1 MKSAIIF
8 ALLAV
13 ILITGTITP
22 ALAQTSNISSNIVIN
37 EIELNPPGTDSRTT
51 NIASSSV
58 NEFLEL
64 YNPTDLPIDVSGWQI
79 IPAKDWKSYT
89 IPSGSIIQPNDHA
102 VFMASSFWFNDVS
115 EFVTLKNTNG
125 VIIDQTPLLDDVDDD
140 MSSWQRIYDG
150 WDSDNSSDWILKGAT
165 ASATNGQYIAEE
177 IADEVTINLEI
188 DKEQYDFGEKV
199 NITGS
204 VSEYSFNTSKY
215 SSTTLI
221 PELVTIFI
229 SGPSSYT
236 DTITLYP
243 DLNLQFSTSLNLHKV
258 LGYAEGFYSVTAS
271 YSTAAATT
279 NFSIGGIDESVI
291 VDEVASELTIFTD
304 QTEYQTGNWV
314 EITATTT
321 NSLDYV
327 GLKYTISNS
336 KGSVVSTGTIFPNT
350 DNEFT
355 TKYFIPV
362 STDTFG
368 EYKIFANY
376 QYTTQFSNSQ
386 TDQSTDSQTAMASFS
401 VLEDIKESE
410 LISISTDKNVYGLGE
425 IVHITGRSNSIHVDT
440 FNVHVQQTGIQTAFS
455 GNDAAIRA
463 DPLNYHE
470 TVRLDGNSRFELD
483 LKLPAIDARLG
494 NYKITAGE
502 NFGHGYGYFKVV
514 ENPDTFVE
522 SESTPLGLETDKTI
536 YALNDKMT
544 ITGLIPNFSQSEADK
559 IAFQQVQII
568 FKDPTGH
575 NLKHSVHISSNTD
588 QYEEQLFLFTS
599 IPDQVG
605 FFRNQVTLD
614 SVTFGTGIYT
624 IKANYKDIR
633 DSIKFEILS
642 DDAIASASASVKE
655 GSQEPPITISVD
667 KDLYEV
673 GDTVKVTGKVVQ
685 RELTS
690 ARSEVEKW
698 EEQGKDD
705 HYRPKEGT
713 HVDYTN
719 YALNFVKVKIPYP
732 ISLSTH
738 QNSAFSTTTLDG
750 GIPSGGCGPSS
761 GVECVG
767 TGSYDGVASYNE
779 IVKKLEPFE
788 SQVYPDADG
797 NYQVEYNLRGGIF
810 ESGTY
815 SIEADYFGEKT
826 DTTIRVV
833 DNRYQLGGEAKI
845 NVGTDKTQYK
855 PGEMVEI
862 TGLIENIYYFDP
874 IGIIVNP
881 PDQTGVNCLK
891 MYCGD
896 GNVIKKVKIG
906 GYYTDSPN
914 LFGTNYKLPT
924 GEFSLGEYTVIA
936 DTKFGQAESTFIVTE
951 NPILKSTAEPIEE
964 QVLVKPTK
972 VIDKVNRIS
981 TTSIPIGVKENAGDD
996 NSLIPRVIQ
1005 GSLFTSARGDES
1017 NVNLQVSTENGSC
1030 IIGQSADCVISEST
1044 RAPGSIYK
1052 VLKIGGIDYKVR
1064 YSGPDVRLEKF
1075 SIVPSED
1082 NTPLKIL
1089 QWDIDVIKDEQPSRF
1104 YYKISYV
1111 PLE

>member
-1 MKSAIIF
+1 MKSTIIIV
-8 ALLAV
+8 LLAV

-37 EIELNPPGTDSRTT
+37 EIELNPPGTDSRST
-51 NIASSSV
+51 NIASSSI

-64 YNPTDLPIDVSGWQI
+64 YNPTDLSIDVSGWQI
-79 IPAKDWKSYT
+79 IPAKVWKSYT
-89 IPSGSIIQPNDHA
+89 IPSGTIIQPNDHA
-102 VFMASSFWFNDVS
+102 VFMASSFWFSDVS
-115 EFVTLKNTNG
+115 EFVTLKDADG
-125 VIIDQTPLLDDVDDD
+125 VIIDQTPLLDDTGDD

-150 WDSDNSSDWILKGAT
+150 WDTDNNSDWILKGAT
-165 ASATNGQYIAEE
+165 GAATNGQYIAEDISDE
-177 IADEVTINLEI
+177 ITINLEI

-204 VSEYSFNTSKY
+204 VSEQSFNTSEY

-221 PELVTIFI
+221 PELITIFI
-229 SGPSSYT
+229 SGPSSYR

-258 LGYAEGFYSVTAS
+258 LGYAEGFYLITAS
-271 YSTAAATT
+271 YSTDTATT
-279 NFSIGGIDESVI
+279 NFSIGAIDESVI
-291 VDEVASELTIFTD
+291 VDEVSSELTIVTD
-304 QTEYQTGNWV
+304 QAEYQPGQWV
-314 EITATTT
+314 GITATTT

-327 GLKYTISNS
+327 GLKYTVSNS
-336 KGSVVSTGTIFPNT
+336 KGSVVSTGTIFPNV

-355 TKYFIPV
+355 TNYFIPV
-362 STDTFG
+362 STDVFG

-376 QYTTQFSNSQ
+376 QFTTQFSNSQ
-386 TDQSTDSQTAMASFS
+386 TTQSTDSQAAITSFS

-410 LISISTDKNVYGLGE
+410 LISVSTDKSVYGLGE
-425 IVHITGRSNSIHVDT
+425 IIHITGRSNSIHVDT

-455 GNDAAIRA
+455 GNDAAARA

-470 TVRLDGNSRFELD
+470 IVRLDGNSKFELD

-536 YALNDKMT
+536 YALNDKIT
-544 ITGLIPNFSQSEADK
+544 ISGLIEDFSQSEADK
-559 IAFQQVQII
+559 IAFQQVQIQ

-575 NLKHSVHISSNTD
+575 TLKHSVHTSSNTD

-605 FFRNQVTLD
+605 FFRNQLTLD
-614 SVTFGTGIYT
+614 SVTFDTGIYT
-624 IKANYKDIR
+624 IKVHYKDIH
-633 DSIKFEILS
+633 DSIKFEIVS
-642 DDAIASASASVKE
+642 DEAIALESME
-655 GSQEPPITISVD
+655 EESQEPVITINVD

-673 GDTVKVTGKVVQ
+673 GDTVSVTGKVLS
-685 RELTS
+685 RELIS
-690 ARSEVEKW
+690 ERSQVEKW

-705 HYRPKEGT
+705 HFRPKVGT

-732 ISLSTH
+732 VTLYSS
-738 QNSAFSTTTLDG
+738 QNSAYTTTTLDG
-750 GIPSGGCGPSS
+750 SLPSGGCGPSS
-761 GVECVG
+761 GNECVG
-767 TGSYDGVASYNE
+767 TGSYDGVATYNE

-797 NYQVEYNLRGGIF
+797 NYEVEYNLRGGIF
-810 ESGTY
+810 EAGTY
-815 SIEADYFGEKT
+815 SIQANYFGEEIE
-826 DTTIRVV
+826 TTIRVV

-845 NVGTDKTQYK
+845 SVGTDKTQYK

-874 IGIIVNP
+874 IGIIVNS
-881 PDQTGVNCLK
+881 PDQSGVNCLK

-896 GNVIKKVKIG
+896 GNIIKKVKIG

-936 DTKFGQAESTFIVTE
+936 DTRFGQAESTFIVTE
-951 NPILKSTAEPIEE
+951 NPILKSTNKPVEE
-964 QVLVKPTK
+964 QPTKPTK
-972 VIDKVNRIS
+972 IIDKVNRIS
-981 TTSIPIGVKENAGDD
+981 TTSIPIGIKENAGDD
-996 NSLIPRVIQ
+996 GSLIPRVIQ
-1005 GSLFTSARGDES
+1005 GSLFTSARGEES
-1017 NVNLQVSTENGSC
+1017 SVNLQVSTENGSC
-1030 IIGQSADCVISEST
+1030 IIGQSTDCVISEST

>member
-1 MKSAIIF
+1 MKSVIII

-22 ALAQTSNISSNIVIN
+22 ALAQSSNISSNIVIN
-37 EIELNPPGTDSRTT
+37 EIELNPPGTDSRSS

-64 YNPTDLPIDVSGWQI
+64 YNPTDSSIDVSGWQI
-79 IPAKDWKSYT
+79 IPTKDWKSYT
-89 IPSGSIIQPNDHA
+89 IPSGSIIEPNDHA
-102 VFMASSFWFNDVS
+102 VFMASSFWFSDVS
-115 EFVTLKNTNG
+115 EFITLKDANG
-125 VIIDQTPLLDDVDDD
+125 VIIDQTPLLDDTGDD

-150 WDSDNSSDWILKGAT
+150 WDTDNNSDWILKGAT
-165 ASATNGQYIAEE
+165 GAATNGQYIAEDISDE
-177 IADEVTINLEI
+177 ITINLEI

-204 VSEYSFNTSKY
+204 VSEQSFNTSEY

-221 PELVTIFI
+221 PELITIFI
-229 SGPSSYT
+229 SGPSSYR

-258 LGYAEGFYSVTAS
+258 LGYTEGFYLITAS
-271 YSTAAATT
+271 YSTDTATT
-279 NFSIGGIDESVI
+279 NFSIGAIDESVI
-291 VDEVASELTIFTD
+291 VDEVSSELTIVTD
-304 QTEYQTGNWV
+304 QAEYQPGQWV
-314 EITATTT
+314 GITATTT

-327 GLKYTISNS
+327 GLKYTVSNS
-336 KGSVVSTGTIFPNT
+336 KGSVVSTGTIFPNV

-355 TKYFIPV
+355 TNYFIPV
-362 STDTFG
+362 STDVFG

-376 QYTTQFSNSQ
+376 QFTTQFSNSQ
-386 TDQSTDSQTAMASFS
+386 TTQSTDSQAAITSFS

-410 LISISTDKNVYGLGE
+410 LISVSTDKSVYGLGE
-425 IVHITGRSNSIHVDT
+425 IIHITGRSNSIHVDT

-455 GNDAAIRA
+455 GNDAAARA

-470 TVRLDGNSRFELD
+470 IVRLDGNSKFELD

-522 SESTPLGLETDKTI
+522 SESTPLGLETDKTR
-536 YALNDKMT
+536 YALNDKIT
-544 ITGLIPNFSQSEADK
+544 ISGLIEDFSQSEADK
-559 IAFQQVQII
+559 IAFQQVQIQ

-575 NLKHSVHISSNTD
+575 TLKHSVHTSSNTD

-605 FFRNQVTLD
+605 FFRNQLTLD
-614 SVTFGTGIYT
+614 SVTFDTGIYT
-624 IKANYKDIR
+624 IKVHYKDIH
-633 DSIKFEILS
+633 DSIKFEIVS
-642 DDAIASASASVKE
+642 DEAIALESME
-655 GSQEPPITISVD
+655 EESQEPVITINVD

-673 GDTVKVTGKVVQ
+673 GDTVSVTGKVLS
-685 RELTS
+685 RELIS
-690 ARSEVEKW
+690 ERSQVEKW

-705 HYRPKEGT
+705 HFRPKVGT

-732 ISLSTH
+732 VTLYSS
-738 QNSAFSTTTLDG
+738 QNSAYTTTTLDG
-750 GIPSGGCGPSS
+750 SLPSGGCGPSS
-761 GVECVG
+761 GNECVG
-767 TGSYDGVASYNE
+767 TGSYDGVATYNE

-797 NYQVEYNLRGGIF
+797 NYEVEYNLRGGIF
-810 ESGTY
+810 EAGTY
-815 SIEADYFGEKT
+815 SIQANYFGEEIE
-826 DTTIRVV
+826 TTIRVV

-845 NVGTDKTQYK
+845 SVGTDKTQYK

-874 IGIIVNP
+874 IGIIVNS
-881 PDQTGVNCLK
+881 PDQSGVNCLK

-896 GNVIKKVKIG
+896 GNIIKKVKIG

-936 DTKFGQAESTFIVTE
+936 DTRFGQAESTFIVTE
-951 NPILKSTAEPIEE
+951 NPILKSTNKPVEE
-964 QVLVKPTK
+964 QPTKPTK
-972 VIDKVNRIS
+972 IIDKVNRIS
-981 TTSIPIGVKENAGDD
+981 TTSIPIGIKENAGDD
-996 NSLIPRVIQ
+996 GSLIPRVIQ
-1005 GSLFTSARGDES
+1005 GSLFTSARGEES
-1017 NVNLQVSTENGSC
+1017 SVNLQVSTENGSC
-1030 IIGQSADCVISEST
+1030 IIGQSTDCVISEST

>member
-1 MKSAIIF
+1 MKSTIII

-22 ALAQTSNISSNIVIN
+22 ALAQSSNISSNIVIN
-37 EIELNPPGTDSRTT
+37 EIELNPPGTDSRSS

-64 YNPTDLPIDVSGWQI
+64 YNPTDSSIDVSGWQK
-79 IPAKDWKSYT
+79 IPTKDWKSYT
-89 IPSGSIIQPNDHA
+89 IPSGTIIQPNDHA
-102 VFMASSFWFNDVS
+102 VFMASSFWFSDVS
-115 EFVTLKNTNG
+115 EFVTLKDADG
-125 VIIDQTPLLDDVDDD
+125 VIIDQTPLLDDTGDD

-150 WDSDNSSDWILKGAT
+150 WDTDNNSDWILKGAT
-165 ASATNGQYIAEE
+165 GAATNGQYIAEDISDE
-177 IADEVTINLEI
+177 ITINLEI

-204 VSEYSFNTSKY
+204 VSEQSFNTSEY

-221 PELVTIFI
+221 PELITIFI
-229 SGPSSYT
+229 SGPSSYR

-258 LGYAEGFYSVTAS
+258 LGYAEGFYLITAS
-271 YSTAAATT
+271 YSTDTATT
-279 NFSIGGIDESVI
+279 NFSIGAIDESVI
-291 VDEVASELTIFTD
+291 VDEVSSELTIVTD
-304 QTEYQTGNWV
+304 QAEYQPGQWV
-314 EITATTT
+314 GITATTT
-321 NSLDYV
+321 KSLDYV
-327 GLKYTISNS
+327 GLKYTVSNS
-336 KGSVVSTGTIFPNT
+336 KGSVVSTGTIFPNA

-355 TKYFIPV
+355 TNYFIPV
-362 STDTFG
+362 STDVFG

-376 QYTTQFSNSQ
+376 QFTTQFSNSQ
-386 TDQSTDSQTAMASFS
+386 TTQSTDSQAAITSFS

-410 LISISTDKNVYGLGE
+410 LISVSTDKSVYGLGE
-425 IVHITGRSNSIHVDT
+425 IIHITGRSNSIHVDT

-455 GNDAAIRA
+455 GNDAAARA

-470 TVRLDGNSRFELD
+470 IVRLDGNSKFELD

-522 SESTPLGLETDKTI
+522 SENTPLGLETDKTR
-536 YALNDKMT
+536 YALNDKIT
-544 ITGLIPNFSQSEADK
+544 ISGLIEDFSQSEADK
-559 IAFQQVQII
+559 IAFQQVQIQ

-575 NLKHSVHISSNTD
+575 TLKHSVHTSSNTD

-605 FFRNQVTLD
+605 FFRNQLTLD
-614 SVTFGTGIYT
+614 SVTFDTGIYT
-624 IKANYKDIR
+624 IKVHYKDIH
-633 DSIKFEILS
+633 DSIKFEIVS
-642 DDAIASASASVKE
+642 DEAIALESME
-655 GSQEPPITISVD
+655 EESQEPVITINVD

-673 GDTVKVTGKVVQ
+673 GDTVSVTGKVLS
-685 RELTS
+685 RELIS
-690 ARSEVEKW
+690 ERSQVEKW

-705 HYRPKEGT
+705 HFRPKVGT

-732 ISLSTH
+732 VTLYSS
-738 QNSAFSTTTLDG
+738 QNSAYTTTTLDG
-750 GIPSGGCGPSS
+750 SLPSGGCGPSS
-761 GVECVG
+761 GNECVG
-767 TGSYDGVASYNE
+767 TGSYAGVATYNE

-797 NYQVEYNLRGGIF
+797 NYEVEYNLRGGIF
-810 ESGTY
+810 EAGTY
-815 SIEADYFGEKT
+815 SIQANYFGEEIE
-826 DTTIRVV
+826 TTIRVV

-845 NVGTDKTQYK
+845 SVGTDKTQYK

-874 IGIIVNP
+874 IGIIVNS
-881 PDQTGVNCLK
+881 PDQSGVNCLK

-896 GNVIKKVKIG
+896 GNIIKKVKIG

-936 DTKFGQAESTFIVTE
+936 DTRFGQAESTFIVTE
-951 NPILKSTAEPIEE
+951 NPILKSTNKPVEE
-964 QVLVKPTK
+964 QPTKPTK
-972 VIDKVNRIS
+972 IIDKVNRIS
-981 TTSIPIGVKENAGDD
+981 TTSIPIGIKENAGDD
-996 NSLIPRVIQ
+996 GSLIPRVIQ
-1005 GSLFTSARGDES
+1005 GSLFTSARGEES
-1017 NVNLQVSTENGSC
+1017 SVNLQVSTENGSC
-1030 IIGQSADCVISEST
+1030 IIGQSTDCVISEST
-1044 RAPGSIYK
+1044 RVPGSIYK
-1052 VLKIGGIDYKVR
+1052 VLKIDGIDYKVR
-1064 YSGPDVRLEKF
+1064 YSGADVRLEKF

>member
-1 MKSAIIF
+1 MKSTIIIV
-8 ALLAV
+8 LLAV

-37 EIELNPPGTDSRTT
+37 EIELNPPGTDSRST
-51 NIASSSV
+51 NIASSSI

-64 YNPTDLPIDVSGWQI
+64 YNPTDLSIDVSGWQI
-79 IPAKDWKSYT
+79 IPAKVWKSYT
-89 IPSGSIIQPNDHA
+89 IPSGTIIQPNDHA
-102 VFMASSFWFNDVS
+102 VFMASSFWFSDVS
-115 EFVTLKNTNG
+115 EFVTLKDADG
-125 VIIDQTPLLDDVDDD
+125 VIIDQTPLLDDTGDD

-150 WDSDNSSDWILKGAT
+150 WDTDNNSDWILKGAT
-165 ASATNGQYIAEE
+165 GAATNGQYIAEDISDE
-177 IADEVTINLEI
+177 ITINLEI

-204 VSEYSFNTSKY
+204 VSEQSFNTSKY
-215 SSTTLI
+215 SSTTLV
-221 PELVTIFI
+221 PEVITIFI
-229 SGPSSYT
+229 SGPSSYR

-258 LGYAEGFYSVTAS
+258 LGYAEGFYLITAS
-271 YSTAAATT
+271 YSTDTATT
-279 NFSIGGIDESVI
+279 NFSIGAIDESVI
-291 VDEVASELTIFTD
+291 VDEVSSELTIVTD
-304 QTEYQTGNWV
+304 QAEYQPGQWV
-314 EITATTT
+314 GITATTT

-327 GLKYTISNS
+327 GLKYTVSNS
-336 KGSVVSTGTIFPNT
+336 KGSVVSTGTIFPNV

-355 TKYFIPV
+355 TNYFIPV
-362 STDTFG
+362 STDVFG

-376 QYTTQFSNSQ
+376 QFTTQFSNSQ
-386 TDQSTDSQTAMASFS
+386 TTQSTDSQAAITSFS

-410 LISISTDKNVYGLGE
+410 LISVSTDKSVYGLGE
-425 IVHITGRSNSIHVDT
+425 IIHITGRSNSIHVDT

-455 GNDAAIRA
+455 GNDAAARA

-470 TVRLDGNSRFELD
+470 IVRLDGNSKFELD

-522 SESTPLGLETDKTI
+522 SESTPLGLETDKTR
-536 YALNDKMT
+536 YALNDKIT
-544 ITGLIPNFSQSEADK
+544 ISGLIEDFSQSEADK
-559 IAFQQVQII
+559 IAFQQVQIQ

-575 NLKHSVHISSNTD
+575 TLKHSVHTSSNTD

-605 FFRNQVTLD
+605 FFRNQLTLD
-614 SVTFGTGIYT
+614 SVTFDTGIYT
-624 IKANYKDIR
+624 IKVHYKDIH
-633 DSIKFEILS
+633 DSIKFEIVS
-642 DDAIASASASVKE
+642 DEAIALESME
-655 GSQEPPITISVD
+655 EESQEPVITINVD

-673 GDTVKVTGKVVQ
+673 GDTVSVTGKVLS
-685 RELTS
+685 RELIS
-690 ARSEVEKW
+690 ERSQVEKW

-705 HYRPKEGT
+705 HFRPKVGT

-732 ISLSTH
+732 VTLYSS
-738 QNSAFSTTTLDG
+738 QNSAYTTTTLDG
-750 GIPSGGCGPSS
+750 SLPSGGCGPSS
-761 GVECVG
+761 GNECVG
-767 TGSYDGVASYNE
+767 TGSYDGVATYNE

-815 SIEADYFGEKT
+815 SIQANYFGEEIE
-826 DTTIRVV
+826 TTIRVV
-833 DNRYQLGGEAKI
+833 DNRYQLGGEAI
-845 NVGTDKTQYK
+845 LSVGTDKTQYK

-874 IGIIVNP
+874 IGIIVNS
-881 PDQTGVNCLK
+881 PDQSGVNCLK

-896 GNVIKKVKIG
+896 GNIIKKVKIG

-951 NPILKSTAEPIEE
+951 NPILKSTNKPVEE
-964 QVLVKPTK
+964 QPTKPTK
-972 VIDKVNRIS
+972 IIDKVNRIS

-996 NSLIPRVIQ
+996 GSLIPRVIQ
-1005 GSLFTSARGDES
+1005 GSLFTSARGEES
-1017 NVNLQVSTENGSC
+1017 NVNLRVSTENGSC
-1030 IIGQSADCVISEST
+1030 IIGQSTDCVISEST

>member
-1 MKSAIIF
+1 MKSVIII

-22 ALAQTSNISSNIVIN
+22 ALAQSSNISSNIVIN
-37 EIELNPPGTDSRTT
+37 EIELNPPGTDSRSS

-64 YNPTDLPIDVSGWQI
+64 YNPTDSSIDVSGWQI
-79 IPAKDWKSYT
+79 IPTKDWKSYT
-89 IPSGSIIQPNDHA
+89 IPSGSIIEPNDHA
-102 VFMASSFWFNDVS
+102 VFMASSFWFSDVS
-115 EFVTLKNTNG
+115 EFITLKDANG
-125 VIIDQTPLLDDVDDD
+125 VIIDQTPLLDDTADD

-150 WDSDNSSDWILKGAT
+150 WDSNNSSDWILKGAT

-204 VSEYSFNTSKY
+204 VSEQSFNTSKY
-215 SSTTLI
+215 SSTTLV
-221 PELVTIFI
+221 PEVITIFI

-236 DTITLYP
+236 DTITVYP

-258 LGYAEGFYSVTAS
+258 LGYAEGFYSITAS
-271 YSTAAATT
+271 YSTATATT
-279 NFSIGGIDESVI
+279 SFSIGGIDELSI

-304 QTEYQTGNWV
+304 QMEYQPGQWV
-314 EITATTT
+314 GITATTT
-321 NSLDYV
+321 DSIDYV
-327 GLKYTISNS
+327 GLKYTISSS
-336 KGSVVSTGTIFPNT
+336 KGSVVSTGTIFPNS

-355 TKYFIPV
+355 TNYFIPV

-376 QYTTQFSNSQ
+376 QFTSQYSNSQ
-386 TDQSTDSQTAMASFS
+386 TTQSTDSQTAITSFS
-401 VLEDIKESE
+401 VLEDIKASE
-410 LISISTDKNVYGLGE
+410 LISVSTDKDVYGLGE
-425 IVHITGRSNSIHVDT
+425 IIHITGRSNSIHVDT
-440 FNVHVQQTGIQTAFS
+440 FDIHVQQTGIQTAFS
-455 GNDAAIRA
+455 GNDAAARA

-470 TVRLDGNSRFELD
+470 IVRLDGNSKFELD

-522 SESTPLGLETDKTI
+522 SESTPLGLETDKTR
-536 YALNDKMT
+536 YALNDKIT
-544 ITGLIPNFSQSEADK
+544 ISGLIEDFSQSEADK
-559 IAFQQVQII
+559 IAFQQVQIQ

-575 NLKHSVHISSNTD
+575 TLKHSVHTSSNTD

-605 FFRNQVTLD
+605 FFRNQLTLD
-614 SVTFGTGIYT
+614 SVTFDTGIYT
-624 IKANYKDIR
+624 IKVHYKDIH
-633 DSIKFEILS
+633 DSIKFEIVS
-642 DDAIASASASVKE
+642 DEAIALESME
-655 GSQEPPITISVD
+655 EESQEPVITINVD

-673 GDTVKVTGKVVQ
+673 GDTVSVTGKVLS
-685 RELTS
+685 RELIS
-690 ARSEVEKW
+690 ERSQVEKW

-705 HYRPKEGT
+705 HFRPKVGT

-732 ISLSTH
+732 VTLYSS
-738 QNSAFSTTTLDG
+738 QNSAYTTTTLDG
-750 GIPSGGCGPSS
+750 SLPSGGCGPSS
-761 GVECVG
+761 GNECVG
-767 TGSYDGVASYNE
+767 TGSYDGVATYNE

-797 NYQVEYNLRGGIF
+797 NYEVEYNLRGGIF
-810 ESGTY
+810 EAGTY
-815 SIEADYFGEKT
+815 SIQANYFGEEIE
-826 DTTIRVV
+826 TTIRVV

-845 NVGTDKTQYK
+845 SVGTDKTQYK

-874 IGIIVNP
+874 IGIIVNS
-881 PDQTGVNCLK
+881 PDQSGVNCLK

-896 GNVIKKVKIG
+896 GNIIKKVKIG

-951 NPILKSTAEPIEE
+951 NPILKTTNKPVEE
-964 QVLVKPTK
+964 QPTKPTK
-972 VIDKVNRIS
+972 IIDKVNRIS
-981 TTSIPIGVKENAGDD
+981 TTSIPIGIKENAGDD
-996 NSLIPRVIQ
+996 GSLIPRVIQ
-1005 GSLFTSARGDES
+1005 GSLFTSARGEES
-1017 NVNLQVSTENGSC
+1017 NVNLRVSTENGSC
-1030 IIGQSADCVISEST
+1030 IIGQSTDCVISEST

>member
-1 MKSAIIF
+1 MKSTIIIV
-8 ALLAV
+8 LLAV

-37 EIELNPPGTDSRTT
+37 EIELNPPGTDSRST
-51 NIASSSV
+51 NIASSSI

-64 YNPTDLPIDVSGWQI
+64 YNPTDLSIDVSGWQI
-79 IPAKDWKSYT
+79 IPAKVWKSYT
-89 IPSGSIIQPNDHA
+89 IPSGTIIQPNDHA
-102 VFMASSFWFNDVS
+102 VFMASSFWFSDVS
-115 EFVTLKNTNG
+115 EFVTLKDADG
-125 VIIDQTPLLDDVDDD
+125 VIIDQTPLLDDTGDD

-150 WDSDNSSDWILKGAT
+150 WDTDNNSDWILKGAT
-165 ASATNGQYIAEE
+165 GAATNGQYIAEDISDE
-177 IADEVTINLEI
+177 ITINLEI

-204 VSEYSFNTSKY
+204 VSEQSFNTSEY

-221 PELVTIFI
+221 PELITIFI
-229 SGPSSYT
+229 SGPSSYR

-258 LGYAEGFYSVTAS
+258 LGYAEGFYLITAS
-271 YSTAAATT
+271 YSTDTATT
-279 NFSIGGIDESVI
+279 NFSIGAIDESVI
-291 VDEVASELTIFTD
+291 VDEVSSELTIVTD
-304 QTEYQTGNWV
+304 QAEYQPGQWV
-314 EITATTT
+314 GITATTT

-327 GLKYTISNS
+327 GLKYTVSNS
-336 KGSVVSTGTIFPNT
+336 KGSVVSTGTIFPNV

-355 TKYFIPV
+355 TNYFIPV
-362 STDTFG
+362 STDVFG

-376 QYTTQFSNSQ
+376 QFTTQFSNSQ
-386 TDQSTDSQTAMASFS
+386 TTQSTDSQAAITSFS

-410 LISISTDKNVYGLGE
+410 LISVSTDKSVYGLGE
-425 IVHITGRSNSIHVDT
+425 IIHITGRSNSIHVDT

-455 GNDAAIRA
+455 GNDAAARA

-470 TVRLDGNSRFELD
+470 IVRLDGNSKFELD

-522 SESTPLGLETDKTI
+522 SESTPLGLETDKTR
-536 YALNDKMT
+536 YALNDKIT
-544 ITGLIPNFSQSEADK
+544 ISGLIEDFSQSEADK
-559 IAFQQVQII
+559 IAFQQVQIQ

-575 NLKHSVHISSNTD
+575 TLKHSVHTSSNTD

-605 FFRNQVTLD
+605 FFRNQLTLD
-614 SVTFGTGIYT
+614 SVTFDTGIYT
-624 IKANYKDIR
+624 IKVHYKDIH
-633 DSIKFEILS
+633 DSIKFEIVS
-642 DDAIASASASVKE
+642 DEAIALESME
-655 GSQEPPITISVD
+655 EESQEPVITINVD

-673 GDTVKVTGKVVQ
+673 GDTVSVTGKVLS
-685 RELTS
+685 RELIS
-690 ARSEVEKW
+690 ERSQVEKW

-705 HYRPKEGT
+705 HFRPKVGT

-732 ISLSTH
+732 VTLYSS
-738 QNSAFSTTTLDG
+738 QNSAYTTTTLDG
-750 GIPSGGCGPSS
+750 SLPSGGCGPSS
-761 GVECVG
+761 GNECVG
-767 TGSYDGVASYNE
+767 TGSYDGVATYNE

-797 NYQVEYNLRGGIF
+797 NYEVEYNLRGGIF
-810 ESGTY
+810 EAGTY
-815 SIEADYFGEKT
+815 SIQANYFGEEIE
-826 DTTIRVV
+826 TTIRVV

-845 NVGTDKTQYK
+845 SVGTDKTQYK

-874 IGIIVNP
+874 IGIIVNS
-881 PDQTGVNCLK
+881 PDQSGVNCLK

-896 GNVIKKVKIG
+896 GNIIKKVKIG

-936 DTKFGQAESTFIVTE
+936 DTRFGQAESTFIVTE
-951 NPILKSTAEPIEE
+951 NPILKSTNKPVEE
-964 QVLVKPTK
+964 QPTKPTK
-972 VIDKVNRIS
+972 IIDKVNRIS
-981 TTSIPIGVKENAGDD
+981 TTSIPIGIKENAGDD
-996 NSLIPRVIQ
+996 GSLIPRVIQ
-1005 GSLFTSARGDES
+1005 GSLFTSARGEES
-1017 NVNLQVSTENGSC
+1017 SVNLQVSTENGSC
-1030 IIGQSADCVISEST
+1030 IIGQSTDCVISEST
-1044 RAPGSIYK
+1044 RVPGSIYK

>member
-1 MKSAIIF
+1 M
-8 ALLAV
+8 
-13 ILITGTITP
+13 
-22 ALAQTSNISSNIVIN
+22 
-37 EIELNPPGTDSRTT
+37 
-51 NIASSSV
+51 
-58 NEFLEL
+58 
-64 YNPTDLPIDVSGWQI
+64 
-79 IPAKDWKSYT
+79 
-89 IPSGSIIQPNDHA
+89 
-102 VFMASSFWFNDVS
+102 
-115 EFVTLKNTNG
+115 
-125 VIIDQTPLLDDVDDD
+125 
-140 MSSWQRIYDG
+140 
-150 WDSDNSSDWILKGAT
+150 
-165 ASATNGQYIAEE
+165 
-177 IADEVTINLEI
+177 
-188 DKEQYDFGEKV
+188 
-199 NITGS
+199 
-204 VSEYSFNTSKY
+204 
-215 SSTTLI
+215 I
-221 PELVTIFI
+221 PELITIFI
-229 SGPSSYT
+229 SGPSSYR

-258 LGYAEGFYSVTAS
+258 LGYAEGFYLITAS
-271 YSTAAATT
+271 YSTDTATT
-279 NFSIGGIDESVI
+279 NFSIGAIDESVI
-291 VDEVASELTIFTD
+291 VDEVSSELTIVTD
-304 QTEYQTGNWV
+304 QAEYQPGQWV
-314 EITATTT
+314 GITATTT

-327 GLKYTISNS
+327 GLKYTVSNS
-336 KGSVVSTGTIFPNT
+336 KGSVVSTGTIFPNV

-355 TKYFIPV
+355 TNYFIPV
-362 STDTFG
+362 STDVFG

-376 QYTTQFSNSQ
+376 QFTTQFSNSQ
-386 TDQSTDSQTAMASFS
+386 TTQSTDSQAAITSFS

-410 LISISTDKNVYGLGE
+410 LISVSTDKSVYGLGE
-425 IVHITGRSNSIHVDT
+425 IIHITGRSNSIHVDT

-455 GNDAAIRA
+455 GNDAAARA

-470 TVRLDGNSRFELD
+470 IVRLDGNSKFELD

-522 SESTPLGLETDKTI
+522 SESTPLGLETDKTR
-536 YALNDKMT
+536 YALNDKIT
-544 ITGLIPNFSQSEADK
+544 ISGLIEDFSQSEADK
-559 IAFQQVQII
+559 IAFQQVQIQ

-575 NLKHSVHISSNTD
+575 TLKHSVHTSSNTD

-605 FFRNQVTLD
+605 FFRNQLTLD
-614 SVTFGTGIYT
+614 SVTFDTGIYT
-624 IKANYKDIR
+624 IKVHYKDIH
-633 DSIKFEILS
+633 DSIKFEIVS
-642 DDAIASASASVKE
+642 DEAFALESME
-655 GSQEPPITISVD
+655 EESQEPVITINVD

-673 GDTVKVTGKVVQ
+673 GDTVSVTGKVLS
-685 RELTS
+685 RELIS
-690 ARSEVEKW
+690 ERSQVEKW

-705 HYRPKEGT
+705 HFRPKVGT

-732 ISLSTH
+732 VTLYSS
-738 QNSAFSTTTLDG
+738 QNSAYTTTTLDG
-750 GIPSGGCGPSS
+750 SLPSGGCGPSS
-761 GVECVG
+761 GNECVG
-767 TGSYDGVASYNE
+767 TGSYDGVATYNE

-797 NYQVEYNLRGGIF
+797 NYEVEYNLRGGIF
-810 ESGTY
+810 EAGTY
-815 SIEADYFGEKT
+815 SIQANYFGEEIE
-826 DTTIRVV
+826 TTIRVV
-833 DNRYQLGGEAKI
+833 DNRYQLGGEAI
-845 NVGTDKTQYK
+845 LSVGTDKTQYK

-874 IGIIVNP
+874 IGIIVNS
-881 PDQTGVNCLK
+881 PDQSGVNCLK

-896 GNVIKKVKIG
+896 GNIIKKVKIG

-951 NPILKSTAEPIEE
+951 NPILKTTNKPVEE
-964 QVLVKPTK
+964 QPTKPTK
-972 VIDKVNRIS
+972 IIDKVNRIS
-981 TTSIPIGVKENAGDD
+981 TTSIPIGIKENAGDD
-996 NSLIPRVIQ
+996 GSLIPRVIQ
-1005 GSLFTSARGDES
+1005 GSLFTSARGEES
-1017 NVNLQVSTENGSC
+1017 NVNLRVSTENGSC
-1030 IIGQSADCVISEST
+1030 IIGQSTDCVISEST

>member
-1 MKSAIIF
+1 MKSTIIIV
-8 ALLAV
+8 LLAV

-37 EIELNPPGTDSRTT
+37 EIELNPPGTDSRST
-51 NIASSSV
+51 NIASSSI

-64 YNPTDLPIDVSGWQI
+64 YNPTDLSIDVSGWQI
-79 IPAKDWKSYT
+79 IPAKVWKSYT
-89 IPSGSIIQPNDHA
+89 IPSGTIIQPNDHA
-102 VFMASSFWFNDVS
+102 VFMASSFWFSDVS
-115 EFVTLKNTNG
+115 EFVTLKDADG
-125 VIIDQTPLLDDVDDD
+125 VIIDQTPLLDDTGDD

-150 WDSDNSSDWILKGAT
+150 WDTDNNSDWILKGAT
-165 ASATNGQYIAEE
+165 GAATNGQYIAEDISDE
-177 IADEVTINLEI
+177 ITINLEI

-204 VSEYSFNTSKY
+204 VSEQSFNTSEY

-221 PELVTIFI
+221 PELITIFI
-229 SGPSSYT
+229 SGPSSYR

-258 LGYAEGFYSVTAS
+258 LGYAEGFYLITAS
-271 YSTAAATT
+271 YSTDTATT
-279 NFSIGGIDESVI
+279 NFSIGAIDESVI
-291 VDEVASELTIFTD
+291 VDEVSSELTIVTD
-304 QTEYQTGNWV
+304 QAEYQPGQWV
-314 EITATTT
+314 GITATTT

-327 GLKYTISNS
+327 GLKYTVSNS
-336 KGSVVSTGTIFPNT
+336 KGSVVSTGTIFPNV

-355 TKYFIPV
+355 TNYFIPV
-362 STDTFG
+362 STDVFG

-376 QYTTQFSNSQ
+376 QFTTQFSNSQ
-386 TDQSTDSQTAMASFS
+386 TTQSTDSQAAITSFS

-410 LISISTDKNVYGLGE
+410 LISVSTDKSVYGLGE
-425 IVHITGRSNSIHVDT
+425 IIHITGRSNSIHVDT

-455 GNDAAIRA
+455 GNDAAARA

-470 TVRLDGNSRFELD
+470 IVRLDGNSKFELD

-522 SESTPLGLETDKTI
+522 SESTPLGLETDKTR
-536 YALNDKMT
+536 YALNDKIT
-544 ITGLIPNFSQSEADK
+544 ISGLIEDFSQSEADK
-559 IAFQQVQII
+559 IAFQQVQIQ

-575 NLKHSVHISSNTD
+575 TLKHSVHTSSNTD

-605 FFRNQVTLD
+605 FFRNQLTLD
-614 SVTFGTGIYT
+614 SVTFDTGIYT
-624 IKANYKDIR
+624 IKVHYKDIH
-633 DSIKFEILS
+633 DSIKFEIVS
-642 DDAIASASASVKE
+642 DEAIALESME
-655 GSQEPPITISVD
+655 EESQEPVITINVD

-673 GDTVKVTGKVVQ
+673 GDTVSVTGKVLS
-685 RELTS
+685 RELIS
-690 ARSEVEKW
+690 ERSQVEKW

-705 HYRPKEGT
+705 HFRPKVGT

-732 ISLSTH
+732 VTLYSS
-738 QNSAFSTTTLDG
+738 QNSAYTTTTLDG
-750 GIPSGGCGPSS
+750 SLPSGGCGPSS
-761 GVECVG
+761 GNECVG
-767 TGSYDGVASYNE
+767 TGSYDGVATYNE

-797 NYQVEYNLRGGIF
+797 NYEVEYNLRGGIF
-810 ESGTY
+810 EAGTY
-815 SIEADYFGEKT
+815 SIQANYFGEEIE
-826 DTTIRVV
+826 TTIRVV
-833 DNRYQLGGEAKI
+833 DNRYQLGGEAI
-845 NVGTDKTQYK
+845 LSVGTDKTQYK

-874 IGIIVNP
+874 IGIIVNS
-881 PDQTGVNCLK
+881 PDQSGVNCLK

-896 GNVIKKVKIG
+896 GNIIKKVKIG

-936 DTKFGQAESTFIVTE
+936 DTRFGQAESTFIVTE
-951 NPILKSTAEPIEE
+951 NPILKSTNKPVEE
-964 QVLVKPTK
+964 QPTKPTK
-972 VIDKVNRIS
+972 IIDKVNRIS
-981 TTSIPIGVKENAGDD
+981 TTSIPIGIKENAGDD
-996 NSLIPRVIQ
+996 GSLIPRVIQ
-1005 GSLFTSARGDES
+1005 GSLFTSARGEES
-1017 NVNLQVSTENGSC
+1017 SVNLQVSTENGSC
-1030 IIGQSADCVISEST
+1030 IIGQSTDCVISEST

>member
-13 ILITGTITP
+13 ILFTGTITP
-22 ALAQTSNISSNIVIN
+22 ALAQSSNISSNIVIN
-37 EIELNPPGTDSRTT
+37 EIELNPPGTDSRSS

-64 YNPTDLPIDVSGWQI
+64 YNPTDSSIDVSGWQI
-79 IPAKDWKSYT
+79 IPTKDWKSYT
-89 IPSGSIIQPNDHA
+89 IPSGSIIEPNDHA
-102 VFMASSFWFNDVS
+102 VFMASSFWFSDVS
-115 EFVTLKNTNG
+115 EFITLKDANG
-125 VIIDQTPLLDDVDDD
+125 VIIDQTPLLDDTGDD

-150 WDSDNSSDWILKGAT
+150 WDTDNNSDWILKGAT
-165 ASATNGQYIAEE
+165 GAATNGQYIAEDISDE
-177 IADEVTINLEI
+177 ITINLEI

-204 VSEYSFNTSKY
+204 VSEQSFNTSEY

-221 PELVTIFI
+221 PELITIFI
-229 SGPSSYT
+229 SGPSSYR

-258 LGYAEGFYSVTAS
+258 LGYAEGFYLITAS
-271 YSTAAATT
+271 YSTDTATT
-279 NFSIGGIDESVI
+279 NFSIGAIDESVI
-291 VDEVASELTIFTD
+291 VDEVSSELTIVTD
-304 QTEYQTGNWV
+304 QAEYQPGQWV
-314 EITATTT
+314 GITATTT

-327 GLKYTISNS
+327 GLKYTVSNS
-336 KGSVVSTGTIFPNT
+336 KGSVVSTGTIFPNV

-355 TKYFIPV
+355 TNYFIPV
-362 STDTFG
+362 STDVFG

-376 QYTTQFSNSQ
+376 QFTTQFSNSQ
-386 TDQSTDSQTAMASFS
+386 TTQSTDSQAAITSFS

-410 LISISTDKNVYGLGE
+410 LISVSTDKSVYGLGE
-425 IVHITGRSNSIHVDT
+425 IIHITGRSNSIHVDT

-455 GNDAAIRA
+455 GNDAAVRA
-463 DPLNYHE
+463 DPLTYHQ
-470 TVRLDGNSRFELD
+470 TVRLDGNSKFELD

-522 SESTPLGLETDKTI
+522 SESTPLGLETDKTR
-536 YALNDKMT
+536 YALNDKIT
-544 ITGLIPNFSQSEADK
+544 ISGLIEDFSQSEADK
-559 IAFQQVQII
+559 IAFQQVQIQ

-575 NLKHSVHISSNTD
+575 TLKHSVHTSSNTD

-605 FFRNQVTLD
+605 FFRNQLTLD
-614 SVTFGTGIYT
+614 SVTFDTGIYT
-624 IKANYKDIR
+624 IKVHYKDIH
-633 DSIKFEILS
+633 DSIKFEIVS
-642 DDAIASASASVKE
+642 DEAIALESME
-655 GSQEPPITISVD
+655 EESQEPVITINVD

-673 GDTVKVTGKVVQ
+673 GDTVSVTGKVLS
-685 RELTS
+685 RELIS
-690 ARSEVEKW
+690 ERSQVEKW

-705 HYRPKEGT
+705 HFRPKVGT

-732 ISLSTH
+732 VTLYSS
-738 QNSAFSTTTLDG
+738 QNSAYTTTTLDG
-750 GIPSGGCGPSS
+750 SLPSGGCGPSS
-761 GVECVG
+761 GNECVG
-767 TGSYDGVASYNE
+767 TGSYDGVATYNE

-810 ESGTY
+810 EAGTY
-815 SIEADYFGEKT
+815 SIQANYFGEEIE
-826 DTTIRVV
+826 TTIRVV

-845 NVGTDKTQYK
+845 SVGTDKTQYK

-874 IGIIVNP
+874 IGIIVNS
-881 PDQTGVNCLK
+881 PDQSGVNCLK

-896 GNVIKKVKIG
+896 GNIIKKVKIG

-951 NPILKSTAEPIEE
+951 NPILKSTNKPVEE
-964 QVLVKPTK
+964 QPTKPTK
-972 VIDKVNRIS
+972 IIDKVNRIS

-996 NSLIPRVIQ
+996 GSLIPRVIQ
-1005 GSLFTSARGDES
+1005 GSLFTSARGEES
-1017 NVNLQVSTENGSC
+1017 NVNLRVSTENGSC
-1030 IIGQSADCVISEST
+1030 IIGQSTDCVISEST
-1044 RAPGSIYK
+1044 RVPGSIYK

>member
-1 MKSAIIF
+1 MKSTIIIV
-8 ALLAV
+8 LLAV

-37 EIELNPPGTDSRTT
+37 EIELNPPGTDSRST
-51 NIASSSV
+51 NIASSSI

-64 YNPTDLPIDVSGWQI
+64 YNPTDLSIDVSGWQI
-79 IPAKDWKSYT
+79 IPAKVWKSYT
-89 IPSGSIIQPNDHA
+89 IPSGTIIQPNDHA
-102 VFMASSFWFNDVS
+102 VFMASSFWFSDVS
-115 EFVTLKNTNG
+115 EFVTLKDADG
-125 VIIDQTPLLDDVDDD
+125 VIIDQTPLLDDTGDD

-150 WDSDNSSDWILKGAT
+150 WDTDNNSDWILKGAT
-165 ASATNGQYIAEE
+165 GAATNGQYIAEDISDE
-177 IADEVTINLEI
+177 ITINLEI

-204 VSEYSFNTSKY
+204 VSEQSFNTSEY

-221 PELVTIFI
+221 PELITIFI
-229 SGPSSYT
+229 SGPSSYR

-258 LGYAEGFYSVTAS
+258 LGYAEGFYLITAS
-271 YSTAAATT
+271 YSTDTATT
-279 NFSIGGIDESVI
+279 NFSIGAIDESVI
-291 VDEVASELTIFTD
+291 VDEVSSELTIVTD
-304 QTEYQTGNWV
+304 QAEYQPGQWV
-314 EITATTT
+314 GITATTT

-327 GLKYTISNS
+327 GLKYTVSNS
-336 KGSVVSTGTIFPNT
+336 KGSVVSTGTIFPNA

-355 TKYFIPV
+355 TNYFIPV
-362 STDTFG
+362 STDVFG

-376 QYTTQFSNSQ
+376 QFTTQFSNSQ
-386 TDQSTDSQTAMASFS
+386 TTQSTDSQAAITSFS

-410 LISISTDKNVYGLGE
+410 LISVSTDKSVYGLGE
-425 IVHITGRSNSIHVDT
+425 IIHITGRSNSIHVDT

-455 GNDAAIRA
+455 GNDAAARA

-470 TVRLDGNSRFELD
+470 IVRLDGNSKFELD

-522 SESTPLGLETDKTI
+522 SESTPLGLETDKTR
-536 YALNDKMT
+536 YALNDKIT
-544 ITGLIPNFSQSEADK
+544 ISGLIEDFSQSEADK
-559 IAFQQVQII
+559 IAFQQVQIQ

-575 NLKHSVHISSNTD
+575 TLKHSVHTSSNTD

-605 FFRNQVTLD
+605 FFRNQLTLD
-614 SVTFGTGIYT
+614 SVTFDTGIYT
-624 IKANYKDIR
+624 IKVHYKDIH
-633 DSIKFEILS
+633 DSIKFEIVS
-642 DDAIASASASVKE
+642 DEAIALESME
-655 GSQEPPITISVD
+655 EESQEPVITINVD

-673 GDTVKVTGKVVQ
+673 GDTVSVTGKVLS
-685 RELTS
+685 RELIS
-690 ARSEVEKW
+690 ERSQVEKW

-705 HYRPKEGT
+705 HFRPKVGT

-732 ISLSTH
+732 VTLYSS
-738 QNSAFSTTTLDG
+738 QNSAYTTTTLDG
-750 GIPSGGCGPSS
+750 SLPSGGCGPSS
-761 GVECVG
+761 GNECVG
-767 TGSYDGVASYNE
+767 TGSYDGVATYNE

-797 NYQVEYNLRGGIF
+797 NYEVEYNLRGGIF
-810 ESGTY
+810 EAGTY
-815 SIEADYFGEKT
+815 SIQANYFGEEIE
-826 DTTIRVV
+826 TTIRVV

-845 NVGTDKTQYK
+845 SVGTDKTQYK

-874 IGIIVNP
+874 IGIIVNS
-881 PDQTGVNCLK
+881 PDQSGVNCLK

-896 GNVIKKVKIG
+896 GNIIKKVKIG

-951 NPILKSTAEPIEE
+951 NPILKSTNKPVEE
-964 QVLVKPTK
+964 QPTKPTK
-972 VIDKVNRIS
+972 IIDKVNRIS
-981 TTSIPIGVKENAGDD
+981 TTSIPIGIKENAGDD
-996 NSLIPRVIQ
+996 GSLIPRVIQ
-1005 GSLFTSARGDES
+1005 GSLFTSARGEES
-1017 NVNLQVSTENGSC
+1017 SVNLQVSTENGSC
-1030 IIGQSADCVISEST
+1030 IIGQSTDCVISEST

>member
-1 MKSAIIF
+1 MKSTIIIV
-8 ALLAV
+8 LLAV

-37 EIELNPPGTDSRTT
+37 EIELNPPGTDSRST
-51 NIASSSV
+51 NIASSSI

-64 YNPTDLPIDVSGWQI
+64 YNPTDLSIDVSGWQI
-79 IPAKDWKSYT
+79 IPAKVWKSYT
-89 IPSGSIIQPNDHA
+89 IPSGTIIQPNDHA
-102 VFMASSFWFNDVS
+102 VFMASSFWFSDVS
-115 EFVTLKNTNG
+115 EFVTLKDADG
-125 VIIDQTPLLDDVDDD
+125 VIIDQTPLLDDTGDD

-150 WDSDNSSDWILKGAT
+150 WDTDNNSDWILKGAT
-165 ASATNGQYIAEE
+165 GAATNGQYIAEDISDE
-177 IADEVTINLEI
+177 ITINLEI

-204 VSEYSFNTSKY
+204 VSEQSFNTSEY

-221 PELVTIFI
+221 PELITIFI
-229 SGPSSYT
+229 SGPSSYR

-258 LGYAEGFYSVTAS
+258 LGYAEGFYLITAS
-271 YSTAAATT
+271 YSTDTATT
-279 NFSIGGIDESVI
+279 NFSIGAIDESVI
-291 VDEVASELTIFTD
+291 VDEVSSELTIVTD
-304 QTEYQTGNWV
+304 QAEYQPGQWV
-314 EITATTT
+314 GITATTT

-327 GLKYTISNS
+327 GLKYTVSNS
-336 KGSVVSTGTIFPNT
+336 KGSVVSTGTIFPNV

-355 TKYFIPV
+355 TNYFIPV
-362 STDTFG
+362 STDVFG

-376 QYTTQFSNSQ
+376 QFTTQFSNSQ
-386 TDQSTDSQTAMASFS
+386 TTQSTDSQAAITSFS

-410 LISISTDKNVYGLGE
+410 LISVSTDKSVYGLGE
-425 IVHITGRSNSIHVDT
+425 IIHITGRSNSIHVDT

-455 GNDAAIRA
+455 GNDAAARA

-470 TVRLDGNSRFELD
+470 IVRLDGNSKFELD

-522 SESTPLGLETDKTI
+522 SESTPLGLETDKTR
-536 YALNDKMT
+536 YALNDKIT
-544 ITGLIPNFSQSEADK
+544 ISGLIEDFSQSEADK
-559 IAFQQVQII
+559 IAFQQVQIQ

-575 NLKHSVHISSNTD
+575 TLKHSVHTSSNTD

-605 FFRNQVTLD
+605 FFRNQLTLD
-614 SVTFGTGIYT
+614 SVTFDTGIYT
-624 IKANYKDIR
+624 IKVHYKDIH
-633 DSIKFEILS
+633 DSIKFEIVS
-642 DDAIASASASVKE
+642 DEAIALESME
-655 GSQEPPITISVD
+655 EESQEPVITINVD

-673 GDTVKVTGKVVQ
+673 GDTVSVTGKVLS
-685 RELTS
+685 RELIS
-690 ARSEVEKW
+690 ERSQVEKW

-705 HYRPKEGT
+705 HFRPKVGT

-732 ISLSTH
+732 VTLYSS
-738 QNSAFSTTTLDG
+738 QNSAYTTTTLDG
-750 GIPSGGCGPSS
+750 SLPSGGCGPSS
-761 GVECVG
+761 GNECVG
-767 TGSYDGVASYNE
+767 TGSYDGVATYNE

-797 NYQVEYNLRGGIF
+797 NYEVEYNLRGGIF
-810 ESGTY
+810 EAGTY
-815 SIEADYFGEKT
+815 SIQANYFGEEIE
-826 DTTIRVV
+826 TTIRVV

-845 NVGTDKTQYK
+845 SVGTDKTQYK

-874 IGIIVNP
+874 IGIIVNS
-881 PDQTGVNCLK
+881 PDQSGVNCLK

-896 GNVIKKVKIG
+896 GNIIKKVKIG

-936 DTKFGQAESTFIVTE
+936 DTRFGQAESTFIVTE
-951 NPILKSTAEPIEE
+951 NPILKSTNKPVEE
-964 QVLVKPTK
+964 QPTKPTK
-972 VIDKVNRIS
+972 IIDKVNRIS
-981 TTSIPIGVKENAGDD
+981 TTSIPIGIKENAGDD
-996 NSLIPRVIQ
+996 GSLIPRVIQ
-1005 GSLFTSARGDES
+1005 GSLFTSARGEES
-1017 NVNLQVSTENGSC
+1017 SVNLQVSTENGSC
-1030 IIGQSADCVISEST
+1030 IIGQSTDCVISEST

>member
-1 MKSAIIF
+1 MKSTIIIV
-8 ALLAV
+8 LLAV

-37 EIELNPPGTDSRTT
+37 EIELNPPGTDSRST
-51 NIASSSV
+51 NIASSSI

-64 YNPTDLPIDVSGWQI
+64 YNPTDLSIDVSGWQI
-79 IPAKDWKSYT
+79 IPAKVWKSYT
-89 IPSGSIIQPNDHA
+89 IPSGTIIQPNDHA
-102 VFMASSFWFNDVS
+102 VFMASSFWFSDVS
-115 EFVTLKNTNG
+115 EFVTLKDADG
-125 VIIDQTPLLDDVDDD
+125 VIIDQTPLLDDTGDD

-150 WDSDNSSDWILKGAT
+150 WDTDNNSDWILKGAT
-165 ASATNGQYIAEE
+165 GAATNGQYIAEDISDE
-177 IADEVTINLEI
+177 ITINLEI

-204 VSEYSFNTSKY
+204 VSEQSFNTSEY

-221 PELVTIFI
+221 PELITIFI
-229 SGPSSYT
+229 SGPSSYR

-258 LGYAEGFYSVTAS
+258 LGYAEGFYLITAS
-271 YSTAAATT
+271 YSTDTATT
-279 NFSIGGIDESVI
+279 NFSIGAIDESVI
-291 VDEVASELTIFTD
+291 VDEVSSELTIVTD
-304 QTEYQTGNWV
+304 QAEYQPGQWV
-314 EITATTT
+314 GITATTT

-327 GLKYTISNS
+327 GLKYTVSNS
-336 KGSVVSTGTIFPNT
+336 KGSVVSTGTIFPNV

-355 TKYFIPV
+355 TNYFIPV
-362 STDTFG
+362 STDVFG

-376 QYTTQFSNSQ
+376 QFTTQFSNSQ
-386 TDQSTDSQTAMASFS
+386 TTQSTDSQAAITSFS

-410 LISISTDKNVYGLGE
+410 LISVSTDKSVYGLGE
-425 IVHITGRSNSIHVDT
+425 IIHITGRSNSIHVDT

-455 GNDAAIRA
+455 GNDAAARA

-470 TVRLDGNSRFELD
+470 IVRLDGNSKFELD

-522 SESTPLGLETDKTI
+522 SESTPLGLETDKTR
-536 YALNDKMT
+536 YALNDKIT
-544 ITGLIPNFSQSEADK
+544 ISGLIEDFSQSEADK
-559 IAFQQVQII
+559 IAFQQVQIQ

-575 NLKHSVHISSNTD
+575 TLKHSVHTSSNTD

-605 FFRNQVTLD
+605 FFRNQLTLD
-614 SVTFGTGIYT
+614 SVTFDTGIYT
-624 IKANYKDIR
+624 IKVHYKDIH
-633 DSIKFEILS
+633 DSIKFEIVS
-642 DDAIASASASVKE
+642 DEAIALESME
-655 GSQEPPITISVD
+655 EESQEPVITINVD

-673 GDTVKVTGKVVQ
+673 GDTVSVTGKVLS
-685 RELTS
+685 RELIS
-690 ARSEVEKW
+690 ERSQVEKW

-705 HYRPKEGT
+705 HFRPKVGT

-732 ISLSTH
+732 VTLYSS
-738 QNSAFSTTTLDG
+738 QNSAYTTTTLDG
-750 GIPSGGCGPSS
+750 SLPSGGCGPSS
-761 GVECVG
+761 GNECVG
-767 TGSYDGVASYNE
+767 TGSYDGVATYNE

-797 NYQVEYNLRGGIF
+797 NYEVEYNLRGGIF
-810 ESGTY
+810 EAGTY
-815 SIEADYFGEKT
+815 SIQANYFGEEIE
-826 DTTIRVV
+826 TTIRVV
-833 DNRYQLGGEAKI
+833 DNRYQLGGEAI
-845 NVGTDKTQYK
+845 LSVGTDKTQYK

-874 IGIIVNP
+874 IGIIVNS
-881 PDQTGVNCLK
+881 PDQSGVNCLK

-896 GNVIKKVKIG
+896 GNIIKKVKIG

-936 DTKFGQAESTFIVTE
+936 DTRFGQAESTFIVTE
-951 NPILKSTAEPIEE
+951 NPILKTTNKPVEE
-964 QVLVKPTK
+964 QPTKPTK
-972 VIDKVNRIS
+972 IIDKVNRIS

-996 NSLIPRVIQ
+996 GSLIPRVIQ
-1005 GSLFTSARGDES
+1005 GSLFTSARGEES
-1017 NVNLQVSTENGSC
+1017 SVNLQVSTENGSC
-1030 IIGQSADCVISEST
+1030 IIGQSTDCVISEST

>member
-1 MKSAIIF
+1 MKSTIIIV
-8 ALLAV
+8 LLAV

-37 EIELNPPGTDSRTT
+37 EIELNPPGTDSRST
-51 NIASSSV
+51 NIASSSI

-64 YNPTDLPIDVSGWQI
+64 YNPTDLSIDVSGWQI
-79 IPAKDWKSYT
+79 IPAKVWKSYT
-89 IPSGSIIQPNDHA
+89 IPSGTIIQPNDHA
-102 VFMASSFWFNDVS
+102 VFMASSFWFSDVS
-115 EFVTLKNTNG
+115 EFVTLKDADG
-125 VIIDQTPLLDDVDDD
+125 VIIDQTPLLDDTGDD

-150 WDSDNSSDWILKGAT
+150 WDTDNNSDWILKGAT
-165 ASATNGQYIAEE
+165 GAATNGQYIAEDISDE
-177 IADEVTINLEI
+177 ITINLEI

-204 VSEYSFNTSKY
+204 VSEQSFNTSEY

-221 PELVTIFI
+221 PELITIFI
-229 SGPSSYT
+229 SGPSSYR

-258 LGYAEGFYSVTAS
+258 LGYAEGFYLITAS
-271 YSTAAATT
+271 YSTDTATT
-279 NFSIGGIDESVI
+279 NFSIGAIDESVI
-291 VDEVASELTIFTD
+291 VDEVSSELTIVTD
-304 QTEYQTGNWV
+304 QAEYQPGQWV
-314 EITATTT
+314 GITATTT

-327 GLKYTISNS
+327 GLKYTVSNS
-336 KGSVVSTGTIFPNT
+336 KGSVVSTGTIFPNV

-355 TKYFIPV
+355 TNYFIPV
-362 STDTFG
+362 STDVFG

-376 QYTTQFSNSQ
+376 QFTTQFSNSQ
-386 TDQSTDSQTAMASFS
+386 TTQSTDSQAAITSFS

-410 LISISTDKNVYGLGE
+410 LISVSTDKSVYGLGE
-425 IVHITGRSNSIHVDT
+425 IIHITGRSNSIHVDT

-455 GNDAAIRA
+455 GNDAAARA

-470 TVRLDGNSRFELD
+470 IVRLDGNSKFELD

-522 SESTPLGLETDKTI
+522 SESTPLGLETDKTR
-536 YALNDKMT
+536 YALNDKIT
-544 ITGLIPNFSQSEADK
+544 ISGLIEDFSQSEADK
-559 IAFQQVQII
+559 IAFQQVQIQ

-575 NLKHSVHISSNTD
+575 TLKHSVHTSSNTD

-605 FFRNQVTLD
+605 FFRNQLTLD
-614 SVTFGTGIYT
+614 SVTFDTGIYT
-624 IKANYKDIR
+624 IKVHYKDIH
-633 DSIKFEILS
+633 DSIKFEIVS
-642 DDAIASASASVKE
+642 DEAIALESME
-655 GSQEPPITISVD
+655 EESQEPVITINVD

-673 GDTVKVTGKVVQ
+673 GDTVSVTGKVLS
-685 RELTS
+685 RELIS
-690 ARSEVEKW
+690 ERSQVEKW

-705 HYRPKEGT
+705 HFRPKVGT

-732 ISLSTH
+732 VTLYSS
-738 QNSAFSTTTLDG
+738 QNSAYTTTTLDG
-750 GIPSGGCGPSS
+750 SLPSGGCGPSS
-761 GVECVG
+761 GNECVG
-767 TGSYDGVASYNE
+767 TGSYDGVATYNE

-797 NYQVEYNLRGGIF
+797 NYEVEYNLRGGIF
-810 ESGTY
+810 EAGTY
-815 SIEADYFGEKT
+815 SIQANYFGEEIE
-826 DTTIRVV
+826 TTIRVV
-833 DNRYQLGGEAKI
+833 DNRYQLGGEAI
-845 NVGTDKTQYK
+845 LSVGTDKTQYK

-874 IGIIVNP
+874 IGIIVNS
-881 PDQTGVNCLK
+881 PDQSGVNCLK

-896 GNVIKKVKIG
+896 GNIIKKVKIG

-936 DTKFGQAESTFIVTE
+936 DTRFGQAESTFIVTE
-951 NPILKSTAEPIEE
+951 NPILKSTNKPVEE
-964 QVLVKPTK
+964 QPTKPTK
-972 VIDKVNRIS
+972 IIDKVNRIS
-981 TTSIPIGVKENAGDD
+981 TTSIPIGIKENAGDD
-996 NSLIPRVIQ
+996 GSLIPRVIQ
-1005 GSLFTSARGDES
+1005 GSLFTSARGEES
-1017 NVNLQVSTENGSC
+1017 NVNLRVSTENGSC
-1030 IIGQSADCVISEST
+1030 IIGQSTDCVISEST

>member
-1 MKSAIIF
+1 MKSTIIIV
-8 ALLAV
+8 LLAV

-37 EIELNPPGTDSRTT
+37 EIELNPPGTDSRST
-51 NIASSSV
+51 NIASSSI

-64 YNPTDLPIDVSGWQI
+64 YNPTDLSIDVSGWQI
-79 IPAKDWKSYT
+79 IPAKVWKSYT
-89 IPSGSIIQPNDHA
+89 IPSGTIIQPNDHA
-102 VFMASSFWFNDVS
+102 VFMASSFWFSDVS
-115 EFVTLKNTNG
+115 EFVTLKDADG
-125 VIIDQTPLLDDVDDD
+125 VIIDQTPLLDDTGDD

-150 WDSDNSSDWILKGAT
+150 WDTDNNSDWILKGAT
-165 ASATNGQYIAEE
+165 GAATNGQYIAEDISDE
-177 IADEVTINLEI
+177 ITINLEI

-204 VSEYSFNTSKY
+204 VSEQSFNTSEY

-221 PELVTIFI
+221 PELITIFI
-229 SGPSSYT
+229 SGPSSYRY
-236 DTITLYP
+236 TITLHP

-258 LGYAEGFYSVTAS
+258 LGYAEGFYLITAS
-271 YSTAAATT
+271 YSTDTATT
-279 NFSIGGIDESVI
+279 NFSIGAIDESVI
-291 VDEVASELTIFTD
+291 VDEVSSELTIVTD
-304 QTEYQTGNWV
+304 QAEYQPGQWV
-314 EITATTT
+314 GITATTT

-327 GLKYTISNS
+327 GLKYTVSNS
-336 KGSVVSTGTIFPNT
+336 KGSVVSTGTIFPNV

-355 TKYFIPV
+355 TNYFIPV
-362 STDTFG
+362 STDVFG

-376 QYTTQFSNSQ
+376 QFTTQFSNSQ
-386 TDQSTDSQTAMASFS
+386 TTQSTDSQAAITSFS

-410 LISISTDKNVYGLGE
+410 LISVSTDKSVYGLGE
-425 IVHITGRSNSIHVDT
+425 IIHITGRSNSIHVDT

-455 GNDAAIRA
+455 GNDAAARA

-470 TVRLDGNSRFELD
+470 IVRLDGNSKFELD

-522 SESTPLGLETDKTI
+522 SESTPLGLETDKTR
-536 YALNDKMT
+536 YALNDKIT
-544 ITGLIPNFSQSEADK
+544 ISGLIEDFSQSEADK
-559 IAFQQVQII
+559 IAFQQVQIQ

-575 NLKHSVHISSNTD
+575 TLKHSVHTSSNTD

-605 FFRNQVTLD
+605 FFRNQLTLD
-614 SVTFGTGIYT
+614 SVTFDTGIYT
-624 IKANYKDIR
+624 IKVHYKDIH
-633 DSIKFEILS
+633 DSIKFEIVS
-642 DDAIASASASVKE
+642 DEAIALESME
-655 GSQEPPITISVD
+655 EESQEPVITINVD

-673 GDTVKVTGKVVQ
+673 GDTVSVTGKVLS
-685 RELTS
+685 RELIS
-690 ARSEVEKW
+690 ERSQVEKW

-705 HYRPKEGT
+705 HFRPKVGT

-732 ISLSTH
+732 VTLYSS
-738 QNSAFSTTTLDG
+738 QNSAYTTTTLDG
-750 GIPSGGCGPSS
+750 SLPSGGCGPSS
-761 GVECVG
+761 GNECVG
-767 TGSYDGVASYNE
+767 TGSYDGVATYNE

-797 NYQVEYNLRGGIF
+797 NYEVEYNLRGGIF
-810 ESGTY
+810 EAGTY
-815 SIEADYFGEKT
+815 SIQANYFGEEIE
-826 DTTIRVV
+826 TTIRVV

-845 NVGTDKTQYK
+845 SVGTDKTQYK

-874 IGIIVNP
+874 IGIIVNS
-881 PDQTGVNCLK
+881 PDQSGVNCLK

-896 GNVIKKVKIG
+896 GNIIKKVKIG

-936 DTKFGQAESTFIVTE
+936 DTRFGQAESTFIVTE
-951 NPILKSTAEPIEE
+951 NPILKSTNKPVEE
-964 QVLVKPTK
+964 QPTKPTK
-972 VIDKVNRIS
+972 IIDKVNRIS
-981 TTSIPIGVKENAGDD
+981 TTSIPIGIKENAGDD
-996 NSLIPRVIQ
+996 GSLIPRVIQ
-1005 GSLFTSARGDES
+1005 GSLFTSARGEES
-1017 NVNLQVSTENGSC
+1017 SVNLQVSTENGSC
-1030 IIGQSADCVISEST
+1030 IIGQSTDCVISEST

>member
-1 MKSAIIF
+1 MKSTIIIV
-8 ALLAV
+8 LLAV

-37 EIELNPPGTDSRTT
+37 EIELNPPGTDSRST
-51 NIASSSV
+51 NIASSSI

-64 YNPTDLPIDVSGWQI
+64 YNPTDLSIDVSGWQI
-79 IPAKDWKSYT
+79 IPAKVWKSYT
-89 IPSGSIIQPNDHA
+89 IPSGTIIQPNDHA
-102 VFMASSFWFNDVS
+102 VFMASSFWFSDVS
-115 EFVTLKNTNG
+115 EFVTLKDADG
-125 VIIDQTPLLDDVDDD
+125 VIIDQTPLLDDTGDD

-150 WDSDNSSDWILKGAT
+150 WDTDNNSDWILKGAT
-165 ASATNGQYIAEE
+165 GAATNGQYIAEDISDE
-177 IADEVTINLEI
+177 ITINLEI

-204 VSEYSFNTSKY
+204 VSEQSFNTSEY

-221 PELVTIFI
+221 PELISIFI
-229 SGPSSYT
+229 SGPSSYR

-258 LGYAEGFYSVTAS
+258 LGYAEGFYLITAS
-271 YSTAAATT
+271 YSTDTATT
-279 NFSIGGIDESVI
+279 NFSIGAIDESVI
-291 VDEVASELTIFTD
+291 VDEVSSELTIVTD
-304 QTEYQTGNWV
+304 QAEYQPGQWV
-314 EITATTT
+314 GITATTT

-327 GLKYTISNS
+327 GLKYTVSNS
-336 KGSVVSTGTIFPNT
+336 KGSVVSTGTIFPNA

-355 TKYFIPV
+355 TNYFIPV
-362 STDTFG
+362 STDVFG

-376 QYTTQFSNSQ
+376 QFTTQFSNSQ
-386 TDQSTDSQTAMASFS
+386 TTQSTDSQAAITSFS

-410 LISISTDKNVYGLGE
+410 LISVSTDKSVYGLGE
-425 IVHITGRSNSIHVDT
+425 IIHITGRSNSIHVDT

-455 GNDAAIRA
+455 GNDAAARA

-470 TVRLDGNSRFELD
+470 IVRLDGNSKFELD

-522 SESTPLGLETDKTI
+522 SESTPLGLETDKTR
-536 YALNDKMT
+536 YALNDKIT
-544 ITGLIPNFSQSEADK
+544 ISGLIEDFSQSEADK
-559 IAFQQVQII
+559 IAFQQVQIQ

-575 NLKHSVHISSNTD
+575 TLKHSVHTSSNTD

-605 FFRNQVTLD
+605 FFRNQLTLD
-614 SVTFGTGIYT
+614 SVTFDTGIYT
-624 IKANYKDIR
+624 IKVHYKDIH
-633 DSIKFEILS
+633 DSIKFEIVS
-642 DDAIASASASVKE
+642 DEAIALESME
-655 GSQEPPITISVD
+655 EESQEPVITINVD

-673 GDTVKVTGKVVQ
+673 GDTVSVTGKVLS
-685 RELTS
+685 RELIS
-690 ARSEVEKW
+690 ERSQVEKW

-705 HYRPKEGT
+705 HFRPKVGT

-732 ISLSTH
+732 VTLYSS
-738 QNSAFSTTTLDG
+738 QNSAYTTTTLDG
-750 GIPSGGCGPSS
+750 SLPSGGCGPSS
-761 GVECVG
+761 GNECVG
-767 TGSYDGVASYNE
+767 TGSYDGVATYNE

-815 SIEADYFGEKT
+815 SIQANYFGEEIE
-826 DTTIRVV
+826 TTIRVV

-845 NVGTDKTQYK
+845 SVGTDKTQYK

-874 IGIIVNP
+874 IGIIVNS
-881 PDQTGVNCLK
+881 PDQSGVNCLK

-896 GNVIKKVKIG
+896 GNIIKKVKIG

-951 NPILKSTAEPIEE
+951 NPILKSTNKPVEE
-964 QVLVKPTK
+964 QPTKPTK
-972 VIDKVNRIS
+972 IIDKVNRIS
-981 TTSIPIGVKENAGDD
+981 TTSIPIGIKENAGDD
-996 NSLIPRVIQ
+996 GSLIPRVIQ
-1005 GSLFTSARGDES
+1005 GSLFTSARGEES
-1017 NVNLQVSTENGSC
+1017 SVNLQVSTENGSC
-1030 IIGQSADCVISEST
+1030 IIGQSTDCVISEST
-1044 RAPGSIYK
+1044 RVPGSIYK
-1052 VLKIGGIDYKVR
+1052 VLKIDGIDYKVR
-1064 YSGPDVRLEKF
+1064 YSGADVRLEKF

-1089 QWDIDVIKDEQPSRF
+1089 QWDIDVIKAEQPSRF

>member
-1 MKSAIIF
+1 MKSTIIIV
-8 ALLAV
+8 LLAV

-37 EIELNPPGTDSRTT
+37 EIELNPPGTDSRST
-51 NIASSSV
+51 NIASSSI

-64 YNPTDLPIDVSGWQI
+64 YNPTDLSIDVSGWQI
-79 IPAKDWKSYT
+79 IPAKVWKSYT
-89 IPSGSIIQPNDHA
+89 IPSGTIIQPNDHA
-102 VFMASSFWFNDVS
+102 VFMASSFWFSDVS
-115 EFVTLKNTNG
+115 EFVTLKDADG
-125 VIIDQTPLLDDVDDD
+125 VIIDQTPLLDDTGDD

-150 WDSDNSSDWILKGAT
+150 WDTDNNSDWILKGAT
-165 ASATNGQYIAEE
+165 GAATNGQYIAEE

-204 VSEYSFNTSKY
+204 VSEQSFNTSEY

-221 PELVTIFI
+221 PELITIFI
-229 SGPSSYT
+229 SGPSSYR

-258 LGYAEGFYSVTAS
+258 LGYAEGFYLITAS
-271 YSTAAATT
+271 YSTDTATT
-279 NFSIGGIDESVI
+279 NFSIGAIDESVI
-291 VDEVASELTIFTD
+291 VDEVSSELTIVTD
-304 QTEYQTGNWV
+304 QAEYQPGQWV
-314 EITATTT
+314 GITATTT

-327 GLKYTISNS
+327 GLKYTVSNS
-336 KGSVVSTGTIFPNT
+336 KGSVVSTGTIFPNV

-355 TKYFIPV
+355 TNYFIPV
-362 STDTFG
+362 STDVFG

-376 QYTTQFSNSQ
+376 QFTTQFSNSQ
-386 TDQSTDSQTAMASFS
+386 TTQSTDSQAAITSFS

-410 LISISTDKNVYGLGE
+410 LISVSTDKSVYGLGE
-425 IVHITGRSNSIHVDT
+425 IIHITGRSNSIHVDT

-455 GNDAAIRA
+455 GNDAAARA

-470 TVRLDGNSRFELD
+470 IVRLDGNSKFELD

-522 SESTPLGLETDKTI
+522 SESTPLGLETDKTR
-536 YALNDKMT
+536 YALNDKIT
-544 ITGLIPNFSQSEADK
+544 ISGLIEDFSQSEADK
-559 IAFQQVQII
+559 IAFQQVQIQ

-575 NLKHSVHISSNTD
+575 TLKHSVHTSSNTD

-605 FFRNQVTLD
+605 FFRNQLTLD
-614 SVTFGTGIYT
+614 SVTFDTGIYT
-624 IKANYKDIR
+624 IKVHYKDIH
-633 DSIKFEILS
+633 DSIKFEIVS
-642 DDAIASASASVKE
+642 DEAISLESME
-655 GSQEPPITISVD
+655 EESQEPVITINVD

-673 GDTVKVTGKVVQ
+673 GDTVSVTGKVLS
-685 RELTS
+685 RELIS
-690 ARSEVEKW
+690 ERSQVEKW

-705 HYRPKEGT
+705 HFRPKVGT

-732 ISLSTH
+732 VTLYSS
-738 QNSAFSTTTLDG
+738 QNSAYTTTTLDG
-750 GIPSGGCGPSS
+750 SLPSGGCGPSS
-761 GVECVG
+761 GNECVG
-767 TGSYDGVASYNE
+767 TGSYDGVATYNE

-797 NYQVEYNLRGGIF
+797 NYEVEYNLRGGIF
-810 ESGTY
+810 EAGTY
-815 SIEADYFGEKT
+815 SIQANYFGEEIE
-826 DTTIRVV
+826 TTIRVV

-845 NVGTDKTQYK
+845 SVGTDKTQYK

-874 IGIIVNP
+874 IGIIVNS
-881 PDQTGVNCLK
+881 PDQSGVNCLK

-896 GNVIKKVKIG
+896 GNIIKKVKIG

-936 DTKFGQAESTFIVTE
+936 DTRFGQAESTFIVTE
-951 NPILKSTAEPIEE
+951 NPILKSTNKPVEE
-964 QVLVKPTK
+964 QPTKPTK
-972 VIDKVNRIS
+972 IIDKVNRIS
-981 TTSIPIGVKENAGDD
+981 TTSIPIGIKENAGDD
-996 NSLIPRVIQ
+996 GSLIPRVIQ
-1005 GSLFTSARGDES
+1005 GSLFTSARGEES
-1017 NVNLQVSTENGSC
+1017 SVNLQVSTENGSC
-1030 IIGQSADCVISEST
+1030 IIGQSTDCVISEST

>member
-1 MKSAIIF
+1 MKSTIIIV
-8 ALLAV
+8 LLAV

-37 EIELNPPGTDSRTT
+37 EIELNPPGTDSRST
-51 NIASSSV
+51 NIASSSI

-64 YNPTDLPIDVSGWQI
+64 YNPTDLSIDVSGWQI
-79 IPAKDWKSYT
+79 IPAKVWKSYT
-89 IPSGSIIQPNDHA
+89 IPSGTIIQPNDHA
-102 VFMASSFWFNDVS
+102 VFMASSFWFSDVS
-115 EFVTLKNTNG
+115 EFVTLKDADG
-125 VIIDQTPLLDDVDDD
+125 VIIDQTPLLDDTGDD

-150 WDSDNSSDWILKGAT
+150 WDTDNNSDWILKGAT
-165 ASATNGQYIAEE
+165 GAATNGQYIAEDISDE
-177 IADEVTINLEI
+177 ITINLEI

-204 VSEYSFNTSKY
+204 VSEQSFNTSEY

-221 PELVTIFI
+221 PELITIFI
-229 SGPSSYT
+229 SGPSSYR

-258 LGYAEGFYSVTAS
+258 LGYAEGFYLITAS
-271 YSTAAATT
+271 YSTDTATT
-279 NFSIGGIDESVI
+279 NFSIGAIDESVI
-291 VDEVASELTIFTD
+291 VDEVSSELTIVTD
-304 QTEYQTGNWV
+304 QAEYQPGQWV
-314 EITATTT
+314 GITATTT

-327 GLKYTISNS
+327 GLKYTVSNS
-336 KGSVVSTGTIFPNT
+336 KGSVVSTGTIFPNV

-355 TKYFIPV
+355 TNYFIPV
-362 STDTFG
+362 STDVFG

-376 QYTTQFSNSQ
+376 QFTTQFSNSQ
-386 TDQSTDSQTAMASFS
+386 TTQSTDSQAAITSFS

-410 LISISTDKNVYGLGE
+410 LISVSTDKSVYGLGE
-425 IVHITGRSNSIHVDT
+425 IIHITGRSNSIHVDT

-455 GNDAAIRA
+455 GNDAAARA

-470 TVRLDGNSRFELD
+470 IVRLDGNSKFELD

-522 SESTPLGLETDKTI
+522 SESTPLGLETDKTR
-536 YALNDKMT
+536 YALNDKIT
-544 ITGLIPNFSQSEADK
+544 ISGLIEDFSQSEADK
-559 IAFQQVQII
+559 IAFQQVQIQ

-575 NLKHSVHISSNTD
+575 TLKHSVHTSSNTD

-605 FFRNQVTLD
+605 FFRNQLTLD
-614 SVTFGTGIYT
+614 SVTFDTGIYT
-624 IKANYKDIR
+624 IKVHYKDIH
-633 DSIKFEILS
+633 DSIKFEIVS
-642 DDAIASASASVKE
+642 DEAIALESME
-655 GSQEPPITISVD
+655 EESQEPVITINVD

-673 GDTVKVTGKVVQ
+673 GDTVSVTGKVLS
-685 RELTS
+685 RELIS
-690 ARSEVEKW
+690 ERSQVEKW

-705 HYRPKEGT
+705 HFRPKVGT

-732 ISLSTH
+732 VTLYSS
-738 QNSAFSTTTLDG
+738 QNSAYTTTTLDG
-750 GIPSGGCGPSS
+750 SLPSGGCGPSS
-761 GVECVG
+761 GNECVG
-767 TGSYDGVASYNE
+767 TGSYDGVATYNE

-797 NYQVEYNLRGGIF
+797 NYEVEYNLRGGIF

-815 SIEADYFGEKT
+815 SIQANYFGEEIE
-826 DTTIRVV
+826 TTIRVV
-833 DNRYQLGGEAKI
+833 DNRYQLGGEAI
-845 NVGTDKTQYK
+845 LSVGTDKTQYK

-874 IGIIVNP
+874 IGIIVNS
-881 PDQTGVNCLK
+881 PDQSGVNCLK

-896 GNVIKKVKIG
+896 GNIIKKVKIG

-936 DTKFGQAESTFIVTE
+936 DTRFGQAESTFIVTE
-951 NPILKSTAEPIEE
+951 NPILKSTNKPVEE
-964 QVLVKPTK
+964 QPTKPTK
-972 VIDKVNRIS
+972 IIDKVNRIS

-996 NSLIPRVIQ
+996 GSLIPRVIQ
-1005 GSLFTSARGDES
+1005 GSLFTSARGEES
-1017 NVNLQVSTENGSC
+1017 SVNLQVSTENGSC
-1030 IIGQSADCVISEST
+1030 IIGQSTDCVISEST

-1052 VLKIGGIDYKVR
+1052 VLKIDGIDYKVR
-1064 YSGPDVRLEKF
+1064 YSGADVRLEKF

>member
-1 MKSAIIF
+1 MKSTIIIV
-8 ALLAV
+8 LLAV

-37 EIELNPPGTDSRTT
+37 EIELNPPGTDSRST
-51 NIASSSV
+51 NIASSSI

-64 YNPTDLPIDVSGWQI
+64 YNPTDLSIDVSGWQI
-79 IPAKDWKSYT
+79 IPAKVWKSYT
-89 IPSGSIIQPNDHA
+89 IPSGTIIQPNDHA
-102 VFMASSFWFNDVS
+102 VFMASSFWFSDVS
-115 EFVTLKNTNG
+115 EFVTLKDADG
-125 VIIDQTPLLDDVDDD
+125 VIIDQTPLLDDTGDD

-150 WDSDNSSDWILKGAT
+150 WDTDNNSDWILKGAT
-165 ASATNGQYIAEE
+165 GAATNGQYIAEDISDE
-177 IADEVTINLEI
+177 ITINLEI

-204 VSEYSFNTSKY
+204 VSEQSFNTSEY

-221 PELVTIFI
+221 PELITIFI
-229 SGPSSYT
+229 SGPSSYR

-258 LGYAEGFYSVTAS
+258 LGYAEGFYLITAS
-271 YSTAAATT
+271 YSTDTATT
-279 NFSIGGIDESVI
+279 NFSIGAIDESVI
-291 VDEVASELTIFTD
+291 VDEVSSELTIVTD
-304 QTEYQTGNWV
+304 QAEYQPGQWV
-314 EITATTT
+314 GITATTT

-327 GLKYTISNS
+327 GLKYTVSNS
-336 KGSVVSTGTIFPNT
+336 KGSVVSTGTIFPNA

-355 TKYFIPV
+355 TNYFIPV
-362 STDTFG
+362 STDVFG

-376 QYTTQFSNSQ
+376 QFTTQFSNSQ
-386 TDQSTDSQTAMASFS
+386 TTQSTDSQAAITSFS

-410 LISISTDKNVYGLGE
+410 LISVSTDKSVYGLGE
-425 IVHITGRSNSIHVDT
+425 IIHITGRSNSIHVDT

-455 GNDAAIRA
+455 GNDAAARA

-470 TVRLDGNSRFELD
+470 IVRLDGNSKFELD

-522 SESTPLGLETDKTI
+522 SESTPLGLETDKTR
-536 YALNDKMT
+536 YALNDKIT
-544 ITGLIPNFSQSEADK
+544 ISGLIEDFSQSEADK
-559 IAFQQVQII
+559 IAFQQVQIQ

-575 NLKHSVHISSNTD
+575 TLKHSVHTSSNTD

-605 FFRNQVTLD
+605 FFRNQLTLD
-614 SVTFGTGIYT
+614 SVTFDTGIYT
-624 IKANYKDIR
+624 IKVHYKDIH
-633 DSIKFEILS
+633 DSIKFEIVS
-642 DDAIASASASVKE
+642 DEAIALESME
-655 GSQEPPITISVD
+655 EESQEPVITINVD

-673 GDTVKVTGKVVQ
+673 GDTVSVTGKVLS
-685 RELTS
+685 RELIS
-690 ARSEVEKW
+690 ERSQVEKW

-705 HYRPKEGT
+705 HFRPKVGT

-732 ISLSTH
+732 VTLYSS
-738 QNSAFSTTTLDG
+738 QNSAYTTTTLDG
-750 GIPSGGCGPSS
+750 SLPSGGCGPSS
-761 GVECVG
+761 GNECVG
-767 TGSYDGVASYNE
+767 TGSYDGVATYNE

-815 SIEADYFGEKT
+815 SIQANYFGEEIE
-826 DTTIRVV
+826 TTIRVV
-833 DNRYQLGGEAKI
+833 DNRYQLGGEAI
-845 NVGTDKTQYK
+845 LSVGTDKTQYK

-874 IGIIVNP
+874 IGIIVNS
-881 PDQTGVNCLK
+881 PDQSGVNCLK

-896 GNVIKKVKIG
+896 GNIIKKVKIG

-936 DTKFGQAESTFIVTE
+936 DTRFGQAESTFIVTE
-951 NPILKSTAEPIEE
+951 NPILKSTNKPVEE
-964 QVLVKPTK
+964 QPTKPTK
-972 VIDKVNRIS
+972 IIDKVNRIS
-981 TTSIPIGVKENAGDD
+981 TTSIPIGIKENAGDD
-996 NSLIPRVIQ
+996 GSLIPRVIQ
-1005 GSLFTSARGDES
+1005 GSLFTSARGEES
-1017 NVNLQVSTENGSC
+1017 SVNLQVSTENGSC
-1030 IIGQSADCVISEST
+1030 IIGQSTDCVISEST